1 MEIEVS
7 KFKDDQDFLPITEDM
22 IEGRDYISL
31 YSGSKTIIGKG
42 LAFTSP
48 RKFNTFIGEVSGIR
62 RFVIYL
68 STKGLPMSFLTKG
81 RYNKEDHLLVKS
93 NEPLTLTNYWAI
105 VCYALCERVRQDKPL
120 VEMIKNNTLPLTV
133 VHWKKNPKILNDIAS
148 KLVCVNQTKL
158 AVYLSIVR
166 NIEMLIK
173 EDMFNSNNINKLIK
187 FYMKD
192 ASKDLFDGSI
202 VIGSNII
209 K

>member
-1 MEIEVS
+1 MEEN
-7 KFKDDQDFLPITEDM
+7 KFKDNQEFLTITEDM
-22 IEGRDYISL
+22 EEGRDYISL

-42 LAFTSP
+42 LSFTSP

-62 RFVIYL
+62 RFIIYL
-68 STKGLPMSFLTKG
+68 ATKGLPMSFLTKG

-105 VCYALCERVRQDKPL
+105 VCYALCERVRQDKQL
-120 VEMIKNNTLPLTV
+120 VEMIKTNTLPLTIV
-133 VHWKKNPKILNDIAS
+133 NWKKNPKILNDIAS

-173 EDMFNSNNINKLIK
+173 EDAFNSTNINKLIK
-187 FYMKD
+187 FYMRDKE
-192 ASKDLFDGSI
+192 KDLFDGSI
-202 VIGSNII
+202 IIGSNII